1 MKYSST
7 DICKMANVSKKTL
20 RHYDKINLLKP
31 TVAQENGY
39 WFYTEEDLNKL
50 QVIKNL
56 QLIGYSLTEIKG
68 NLDSNCSQLRLSIP
82 EKMSFINEQM
92 IQLEMAR
99 RLLKKIQVKTDLSP
113 LEAINESL
121 DEEHIEWYKKNLQP
135 DQFRL
140 VEDMMQNPD
149 SMETHETLI
158 QLLLDMK
165 PYIKSKN
172 KKPVIATY
180 EEIYRLF
187 ARYQLDNE
195 TINLLLES
203 FLKSILEGPLSRRL
217 LTLKEVVYLLDILD
231 TYCK

>member
-1 MKYSST
+1 MTYSSSE
-7 DICKMANVSKKTL
+7 ICNLANVSKKTL

-31 TVAQENGY
+31 SVSEDNGY

-56 QLIGYSLTEIKG
+56 QLIGYSLSEIKN
-68 NLDSNCSQLRLSIP
+68 NLESDCNELRLSIP
-82 EKMSFINEQM
+82 DKMTYINEQM

-99 RLLKKIQVKTDLSP
+99 RLLKKIQAKDELSP

-121 DEEHIEWYKKNLQP
+121 DEEHMEWYKKNLQP
-135 DQFRL
+135 DQYRL
-140 VEDMMQNPD
+140 VEDMMKNPE
-149 SMETHETLI
+149 SMDTHEKLI

-172 KKPVIATY
+172 HEGILS
-180 EEIYRLF
+180 IYQQIYLLF
-187 ARYQLDNE
+187 AKYQLDQE

-217 LTLKEVVYLLDILD
+217 LTLKEVVYLLDLLM
-231 TYCK
+231 KM